1 MSLRE
6 KVMSWLNFWSI
17 PKRDLPPVPL
27 HLVEEELELE
37 HRIRQ
42 ASQESEVISQE
53 IADATERQVRRSDD
67 VKVVMHSVMR
77 RTGTVVNTAEEALDI
92 LNRAGRR

>member
-6 KVMSWLNFWSI
+6 KVMSWLSFWSA
-17 PKRDLPPVPL
+17 PKRDLPPVAP
-27 HLVEEELELE
+27 HLVEEEMEIE

-42 ASQESEVISQE
+42 AAQESDEISRA
-53 IADATERQVRRSDD
+53 IADASEKHVRRADD
-67 VKVVMHSVMR
+67 VKVVMNSVMK
-77 RTGTVVNTAEEALDI
+77 RTGTVVHTAEEALDI